1 MLTLVTSFLFDVF
14 NDLSGFAL
22 SGLGRTMS
30 ALIVFL
36 LLLRFSV
43 RIFKRIFN

>member
-1 MLTLVTSFLFDVF
+1 MLSIVTKFLYDIF

-30 ALIVFL
+30 ALIFFL
-36 LLLRFSV
+36 LLLRFAV
-43 RIFKRIFN
+43 RLFKRIFN